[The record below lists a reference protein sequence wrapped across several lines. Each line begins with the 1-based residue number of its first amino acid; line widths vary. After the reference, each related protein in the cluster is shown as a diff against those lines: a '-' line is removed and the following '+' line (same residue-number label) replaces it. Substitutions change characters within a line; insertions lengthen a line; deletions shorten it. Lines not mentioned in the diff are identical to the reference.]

1 MCLGAPVRNFPE
13 LGLLDQRVHAF
24 LIWKDIDKLHAIGV
38 VLIYFLTDN
47 LWKFFLQYTVVSK
60 LLDLGPLVGEKV
72 WL

>member
-13 LGLLDQRVHAF
+13 LGLLDQRVYAF

-38 VLIYFLTDN
+38 VLIYFLTEN

-72 WL
+72 